1 VTRLD
6 NYLVENEFVDSRN
19 KAQAL
24 IKEGLVFVNATA
36 IHKSSHKVSVLD
48 EVKVAKHKS
57 YVSRA
62 AHKLNES
69 LNELDLDIN
78 ARIALDIGSSTGG
91 FTQVLLERNVKEVSA
106 VDVGRDQLHQSLK
119 NDSRVY
125 SFESCDIRD
134 FKSDKDSYPRIAISV
149 DMLDTGIDVPEIVNL
164 VFAKPIRSLV
174 KFEQMIGRGTR
185 LCPDLFG
192 NGKNKTHFRI
202 FDLWGNFEFFD
213 RHYKKA
219 EPTVSKSLMQ
229 QVFEARLDMACTALK
244 KSVPDA
250 FEPMISLIRED
261 LERLSEETISVR
273 EKWREKRLS
282 DRKSRK
288 FNMPLLAV
296 E

>member
-1 VTRLD
+1 MTRLD

-62 AHKLNES
+62 AHKLDEF

-134 FKSDKDSYPRIAISV
+134 FKSDKEFDLVVSDVAFISLLHILDDVHRLAKKDIILLFKPQFEVGREAKRDNNGVVLDKKAISNAMMRFEDACKLKGWRLV
-149 DMLDTGIDVPEIVNL
+149 TKAASKLTGKEGNL
-164 VFAKPIRSLV
+164 EYCYYF
-174 KFEQMIGRGTR
+174 
-185 LCPDLFG
+185 
-192 NGKNKTHFRI
+192 NK
-202 FDLWGNFEFFD
+202 
-213 RHYKKA
+213 
-219 EPTVSKSLMQ
+219 SM
-229 QVFEARLDMACTALK
+229 
-244 KSVPDA
+244 
-250 FEPMISLIRED
+250 
-261 LERLSEETISVR
+261 
-273 EKWREKRLS
+273 
-282 DRKSRK
+282 
-288 FNMPLLAV
+288 
-296 E
+296 